1 MKLFNHYLFHQKKND
16 SVSNPIA
23 AVIEENSWNI
33 AWIVALLVSIVQCL
47 MPQKSGHSTKRL
59 LGKVNLAA
67 APHPRYIWLSHKYW
81 LHNIFSTTT
90 KRVLLWTIF
99 FMEFTVLKHEWVL
112 CLFLNQENGSCRG
125 KQRTRLLTL
134 RMFALCMHSTWSK
147 MLLALGIRVEKH
159 RHTVLLEYS
168 WFSAD
173 TSLFAQPKL
182 LHKSH
187 SSVKGQGKKLLH
199 PVFLPQGWIRYTSAS
214 TVNLSQDVNS

>member
-23 AVIEENSWNI
+23 GVIEENSWNI

-99 FMEFTVLKHEWVL
+99 FHGVYCSEAWMSTMPLSEP
-112 CLFLNQENGSCRG
+112 G
-125 KQRTRLLTL
+125 KR
-134 RMFALCMHSTWSK
+134 
-147 MLLALGIRVEKH
+147 
-159 RHTVLLEYS
+159 
-168 WFSAD
+168 
-173 TSLFAQPKL
+173 
-182 LHKSH
+182 
-187 SSVKGQGKKLLH
+187 
-199 PVFLPQGWIRYTSAS
+199 FLPWKTKNTPTDLENVCSVYAFH
-214 TVNLSQDVNS
+214 LK

>member
-99 FMEFTVLKHEWVL
+99 FSWSLLFWSMNEYYASFWTRKTVLAVENKEHAYWPWECLLCVCIPLEVKCSWPWVSELRNTGTL
-112 CLFLNQENGSCRG
+112 CS
-125 KQRTRLLTL
+125 
-134 RMFALCMHSTWSK
+134 
-147 MLLALGIRVEKH
+147 
-159 RHTVLLEYS
+159 
-168 WFSAD
+168 
-173 TSLFAQPKL
+173 
-182 LHKSH
+182 
-187 SSVKGQGKKLLH
+187 
-199 PVFLPQGWIRYTSAS
+199 
-214 TVNLSQDVNS
+214 